1 MDWTRAQVLLGVLA
15 LSAVSLT
22 VYMLGGE
29 VVRAG
34 IVVAM
39 SLAVTATGMRR
50 VGRVHGHARRVYGF
64 MLAGFIV
71 LNAAVSLRLTTV
83 VLGMEESSIRGAWQ
97 ALLGIS
103 YLLILTAALLMIGR
117 SAKQDLG
124 EILDASTLAVAAAS
138 ALWQSLIA
146 PAMERVDATYLQ
158 RGYLFL
164 VVIALSG
171 SVGAVIGL
179 KLNGGMPQAARPV
192 YGYMTVALLFT
203 VAGNVAG
210 ATLAD
215 PVTDAAPWW
224 AGAMWVLAY
233 SAAWG
238 AITHPAGPD
247 AFAVGRPHPSR
258 LTSRRILVLGIA
270 LIASPAI
277 AIARD
282 LSGGFVGWPTSAAAT
297 TALVLM
303 VLARVSQLAG
313 AHRAAE
319 SQLRVL
325 ADHDTLTGLPNRRAV
340 ERHLESLLDRV
351 ARSTAAG
358 ATVWFID
365 LDDFKPINDTRG
377 HAIGDELLTAVAHRL
392 AGLVREDRGD
402 LVGRLGG
409 DEFIVVV
416 EGDPQATAT
425 TLTARI
431 RSAFDDDFTLS
442 DGPAQVS
449 ASIGLDTAS
458 PHDPHTLD
466 DMLTHAD
473 HEMYAEKHARRLDPT
488 D

>member
-1 MDWTRAQVLLGVLA
+1 
-15 LSAVSLT
+15 
-22 VYMLGGE
+22 
-29 VVRAG
+29 
-34 IVVAM
+34 
-39 SLAVTATGMRR
+39 
-50 VGRVHGHARRVYGF
+50 
-64 MLAGFIV
+64 
-71 LNAAVSLRLTTV
+71 
-83 VLGMEESSIRGAWQ
+83 
-97 ALLGIS
+97 
-103 YLLILTAALLMIGR
+103 
-117 SAKQDLG
+117 
-124 EILDASTLAVAAAS
+124 
-138 ALWQSLIA
+138 
-146 PAMERVDATYLQ
+146 
-158 RGYLFL
+158 
-164 VVIALSG
+164 
-171 SVGAVIGL
+171 
-179 KLNGGMPQAARPV
+179 
-192 YGYMTVALLFT
+192 
-203 VAGNVAG
+203 
-210 ATLAD
+210 
-215 PVTDAAPWW
+215 
-224 AGAMWVLAY
+224 
-233 SAAWG
+233 
-238 AITHPAGPD
+238 
-247 AFAVGRPHPSR
+247 
-258 LTSRRILVLGIA
+258 
-270 LIASPAI
+270 
-277 AIARD
+277 
-282 LSGGFVGWPTSAAAT
+282 
-297 TALVLM
+297 M